1 MTKEKRIAKTIYI
14 KESTVRRIEH
24 DMILSNR
31 HFSQEVN
38 HNLEKLFQIRDEND
52 QVALKLAGTHTPP
65 QSELQ

>member
-1 MTKEKRIAKTIYI
+1 MQKEKRIAKTIYL
-14 KESTVRRIEH
+14 KESTLRRIEH

-52 QVALKLAGTHTPP
+52 QAAIKLAEKRIPP
-65 QSELQ
+65 QSEPQ